1 MLKIKDDVTYQ
12 KLIGIGF
19 HVNNWDGCY
28 DYEYGEDVTIAIYKE
43 SREVWTYIEE
53 YTGEY
58 RELAVDEP
66 TTIEQL
72 ESWCPKLIPLVE
84 KVGDNQ

>member
-1 MLKIKDDVTYQ
+1 MLKVRKEVTYQ

-19 HVNNWDGCY
+19 HSNDWDNCY
-28 DYEYGEDVTIAIYKE
+28 DYEYGEDVTIAIDKDN
-43 SREVWTYIEE
+43 REVWTYIEE
-53 YTGEY
+53 YSGEY

-66 TTIEQL
+66 TSIVQL

-84 KVGDNQ
+84 CE